1 MLRNKTRKKSGSLFI
16 IFIAIMLIIFG
27 MVRVTLG
34 FIGEKDTAIITSIR
48 RQGGERND
56 PVPNR
61 YNYSIGYTF
70 TLPDGKKVDGFTYKI
85 GNAVYVKVSGSNTS
99 TTTIRYLTALPQ
111 INAPES
117 DTGFSMGN
125 FIIIGAGIL
134 VIKLINPRKKR
145 VYRIKKRNSSV

>member
-1 MLRNKTRKKSGSLFI
+1 MFRNKTSKKSGSLFI
-16 IFIAIMLIIFG
+16 IFIAVMLIVFG
-27 MVRVTLG
+27 MVRVSLG

-85 GNAVYVKVSGSNTS
+85 GDSVYIKVSNSNGGITP
-99 TTTIRYLTALPQ
+99 IRYLRTFPR
-111 INAPES
+111 INTLES
-117 DTGFSMGN
+117 DAGIKPGN
-125 FIIIGAGIL
+125 LIIIGAGVLI
-134 VIKLINPRKKR
+134 IKLISPRKKR
-145 VYRIKKRNSSV
+145 VYKFKKRNSSI